1 MKRSIRTK
9 LIRTFMLL
17 LGAALALS
25 IAFTFTGMRFLRD
38 TARLSE
44 EQLGAHVS
52 KSSRDML
59 VDQALNAATSFI
71 AEKAMTI
78 NQTLNSFVQT
88 SAEMAAYVAYLYEHP
103 DRYPALPVPTP
114 DELVAEGKADGPTL
128 HYLPAT
134 SDVQGI
140 LAQAENALLG
150 NLEGMFSVMLS
161 NTPEINSI
169 YTAHESGANI
179 GYDRYAADKAGLGA
193 FDCRNLPWYTA
204 VKNTRALY
212 ISKAYADSF
221 NRGLTVTL
229 AQPIVVNGEFNGV
242 LGVDILIERI
252 NDEILNTHYG
262 AGGYAMLFDGDGDVV
277 SARGLTE
284 QNHSAENFLG
294 TEARAVLEAMKS
306 NERGF
311 TQSTIDHEAVY
322 ILYAPVPVTGWKL
335 TVVMPVNEM
344 LRPADASDETIRSM
358 SESALSGMD
367 KIINRLYILMLI
379 VFLMLTA
386 VFIAIV
392 RGVCNRIAQPILKLS
407 EDVRRTGDGNLDYR
421 SDIHSGDEIELLST
435 SFERMTASL
444 RAYIDNLTR
453 VTAEKERIGAEL
465 SIATRIQASMLPC
478 IFPPFPNRPEFDIYA
493 MMVPAKEVGGDFY
506 DFFMVDEDHL
516 AVVIADVSGKGIPAA
531 LFMMTTRTLIKTLAL
546 KGISPAQ
553 VLDEANARL
562 CENNEAD
569 MFVTAW
575 IGILTISSGKFVFA
589 NAGHNA
595 PLIRRKGEGFVALKT
610 RPGFVLAGMEG
621 TRYRQAE
628 TVLLPGDMLFLYTDG
643 VTEATNPQEI
653 LYGEDRL
660 KQALEARYTKNLK
673 EFLSGV
679 KAELDAFADGA
690 AQFDDITMLVLR
702 VDKNMQSSG
711 KRLTVTAR
719 ADQLGEVLAFLDQEI
734 PSDNYPAKARMQLSL
749 AAEEAFINIARYA
762 YAPGEG
768 KVDISLCVSGDPPVA
783 TLVFSDDGVPY
794 NPLEKPD
801 PDLTLPAQ
809 DREIGGLGV
818 YMIKKNVDEARYRY
832 ESGNNVLTLT
842 KTLR

>member
-1 MKRSIRTK
+1 
-9 LIRTFMLL
+9 
-17 LGAALALS
+17 
-25 IAFTFTGMRFLRD
+25 
-38 TARLSE
+38 
-44 EQLGAHVS
+44 
-52 KSSRDML
+52 
-59 VDQALNAATSFI
+59 
-71 AEKAMTI
+71 
-78 NQTLNSFVQT
+78 
-88 SAEMAAYVAYLYEHP
+88 
-103 DRYPALPVPTP
+103 
-114 DELVAEGKADGPTL
+114 
-128 HYLPAT
+128 
-134 SDVQGI
+134 
-140 LAQAENALLG
+140 
-150 NLEGMFSVMLS
+150 
-161 NTPEINSI
+161 
-169 YTAHESGANI
+169 
-179 GYDRYAADKAGLGA
+179 
-193 FDCRNLPWYTA
+193 
-204 VKNTRALY
+204 
-212 ISKAYADSF
+212 
-221 NRGLTVTL
+221 
-229 AQPIVVNGEFNGV
+229 
-242 LGVDILIERI
+242 
-252 NDEILNTHYG
+252 
-262 AGGYAMLFDGDGDVV
+262 
-277 SARGLTE
+277 
-284 QNHSAENFLG
+284 
-294 TEARAVLEAMKS
+294 
-306 NERGF
+306 
-311 TQSTIDHEAVY
+311 
-322 ILYAPVPVTGWKL
+322 
-335 TVVMPVNEM
+335 
-344 LRPADASDETIRSM
+344 
-358 SESALSGMD
+358 
-367 KIINRLYILMLI
+367 
-379 VFLMLTA
+379 
-386 VFIAIV
+386 
-392 RGVCNRIAQPILKLS
+392 
-407 EDVRRTGDGNLDYR
+407 
-421 SDIHSGDEIELLST
+421 
-435 SFERMTASL
+435 MTASL

-621 TRYRQAE
+621 TRFHQAE

-702 VDKNMQSSG
+702 VDKNMQSG
-711 KRLTVTAR
+711 EKHLTVTAR

-762 YAPGEG
+762 YAPLEG

-832 ESGNNVLTLT
+832 EGGKNVLTLT

>member
-114 DELVAEGKADGPTL
+114 DELVAKGKADGPTL

-134 SDVQGI
+134 SDVQGAS
-140 LAQAENALLG
+140 AQAENALLG

-204 VKNTRALY
+204 VKKTRALY
-212 ISKAYADSF
+212 ISKAYSDSF

-284 QNHSAENFLG
+284 RNFSAENFLG

-335 TVVMPVNEM
+335 TVVMPVDEM
-344 LRPADASDETIRSM
+344 LRPADASDQTIRSM

-367 KIINRLYILMLI
+367 GIINRLYILMLI

-621 TRYRQAE
+621 TRYHQAE

-643 VTEATNPQEI
+643 VTEAANPQEI

-702 VDKNMQSSG
+702 VDKNMQSG
-711 KRLTVTAR
+711 EKRLTVTAR

-762 YAPGEG
+762 YAPLEG

-832 ESGNNVLTLT
+832 EGGKNVLTLT